1 MAEKATDV
9 EIIADSKDAPV
20 GDSFILDEVLGVDD
34 DLDEEIIAKPDEDEP
49 EIEIEEKTKVEVSET
64 AELKR
69 LLADT
74 QKDLLK
80 VSQTLHDLTTKE
92 KETPKGKEEKLTRS
106 QVIGV
111 LKQHK
116 DSPEFED
123 ILYNVMDYI
132 SEEKAVST
140 RDKTL
145 EDVNRKTWEG
155 NLSGLSGRIL
165 AEDKFL
171 STKPDHK
178 GIVAEYARNLG
189 LDNHPA
195 GQLAAHAIYILS
207 ELNKDPSTLFS
218 VYGKPTSEANSER
231 VDAIKRTKTLDKTKT
246 PSAKTGGGVGLSS
259 EEAEIAKKFGVNP
272 KLYARFL
279 HGRK

>member
-1 MAEKATDV
+1 MADKATDV

-34 DLDEEIIAKPDEDEP
+34 DLDEEVIVKPDEDEP

-80 VSQTLHDLTTKE
+80 VSQSLHDLTTKE

-106 QVIGV
+106 QVVNI
-111 LKQHK
+111 LKEHK
-116 DSPEFED
+116 DDPEVLF
-123 ILYNVMDYI
+123 NVIDYLA
-132 SEEKAVST
+132 EEKAVST

-171 STKPDHK
+171 STKPEHR

-189 LDNHPA
+189 LDKHPA
-195 GQLAAHAIYILS
+195 GQLAAHAIYVLS

-246 PSAKTGGGVGLSS
+246 PSAKVGGGVGLSS

>member
-1 MAEKATDV
+1 MADKATDV

-80 VSQTLHDLTTKE
+80 VSQSLHDLTTKE

-106 QVIGV
+106 QVVNI
-111 LKQHK
+111 LKEHK
-116 DSPEFED
+116 DDPEVLF
-123 ILYNVMDYI
+123 NVIDYLA
-132 SEEKAVST
+132 EEKAVST

-171 STKPDHK
+171 STKPEHR

-195 GQLAAHAIYILS
+195 GHLAAHAIYVLS

-246 PSAKTGGGVGLSS
+246 PSAKVGGGVGLSS

>member
-1 MAEKATDV
+1 MADKATDV

-34 DLDEEIIAKPDEDEP
+34 DLDEEIIVKPDEDEP

-69 LLADT
+69 LLAET

-80 VSQTLHDLTTKE
+80 VSQSLHDLTTKE

-106 QVIGV
+106 QVVNI
-111 LKQHK
+111 LKEHK
-116 DSPEFED
+116 DDPEVLF
-123 ILYNVMDYI
+123 NVIDYLA
-132 SEEKAVST
+132 EEKAVST

-171 STKPDHK
+171 STKPEHR

-195 GQLAAHAIYILS
+195 GHLAAHAIYVLS

-246 PSAKTGGGVGLSS
+246 PSAKTGGSVGLSS